1 MSNEKTDSVMAKLTS
16 DENAPYLN
24 SIMEKLPLLDSILD
38 NIQEMNSNGTLQS
51 LMGLLT
57 VVGNMDKILDEQMI
71 SGLGSILNKILE
83 IVEVANQSGTENLLK
98 AVFEGIDKGY
108 EQTDE
113 VKGIMGISR
122 KLKDPDIARGVQI
135 AFSIL
140 KEIGK
145 KN

>member
-1 MSNEKTDSVMAKLTS
+1 MSNEKTEGVMAKLTS

-24 SIMEKLPLLDSILD
+24 SIMEKLPLLNSILD

-83 IVEVANQSGTENLLK
+83 IVAVANQSGTENLLK

-122 KLKDPDIARGVQI
+122 KLKDPDIARGIQI

-140 KEIGK
+140 REIGK